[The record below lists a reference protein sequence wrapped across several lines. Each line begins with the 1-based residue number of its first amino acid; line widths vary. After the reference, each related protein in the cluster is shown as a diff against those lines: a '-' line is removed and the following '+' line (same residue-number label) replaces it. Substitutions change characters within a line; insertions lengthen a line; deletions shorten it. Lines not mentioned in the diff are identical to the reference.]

1 MFKSDKLNELIL
13 EEKILK
19 LVSVEGIVDLNEF
32 GFYEG
37 FEFLELVS
45 FVVGLNVKS
54 KRIEKSEV

>member
-1 MFKSDKLNELIL
+1 MFKLDKLNELIL